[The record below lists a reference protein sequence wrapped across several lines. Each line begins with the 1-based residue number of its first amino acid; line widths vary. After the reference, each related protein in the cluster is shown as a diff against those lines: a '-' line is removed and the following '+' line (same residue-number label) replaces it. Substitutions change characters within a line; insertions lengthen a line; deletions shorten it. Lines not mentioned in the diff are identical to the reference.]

1 MGSAA
6 VTLAACAIK
15 MSATA
20 SVESLSHL
28 FVFHLVVHFDISIVF
43 KHETPRGEKK
53 NQKKSLLS
61 TNPHKMCVYDSAMS
75 EEYGDAQPEPGALRI
90 RSPLSPTLTLM
101 VEGILRRR
109 RGGIARHSAPR
120 ELRAVRRLDKRP
132 DAEPEPS
139 IRH

>member
-1 MGSAA
+1 
-6 VTLAACAIK
+6 
-15 MSATA
+15 
-20 SVESLSHL
+20 
-28 FVFHLVVHFDISIVF
+28 
-43 KHETPRGEKK
+43 
-53 NQKKSLLS
+53 
-61 TNPHKMCVYDSAMS
+61 MCVYDSAMG
-75 EEYGDAQPEPGALRI
+75 EKYGDAQPEPGALRI

-109 RGGIARHSAPR
+109 RGGGGNRARHSAPR